1 MEGILSP
8 LPIGTPLTVEITM
21 FVTVG
26 GILQYLH
33 TTIGGEE
40 LWIPCLVVF
49 SGAGEQQTY
58 STWQEEQKG
67 SSDI

>member
-1 MEGILSP
+1 MEGRLSS
-8 LPIGTPLTVEITM
+8 LPTGTPPIVEIVM
-21 FVTVG
+21 LAIIG
-26 GILQYLH
+26 GIFQDLH

-40 LWIPCLVVF
+40 LWIPYLVVF
-49 SGAGEQQTY
+49 SGIGGKQTY